1 MSNSSLRK
9 RLGIQDSSYP
19 IASKII
25 KDAINDGLVK
35 HYSELTSKKSAKYV
49 LTGLNFCKRDVTHD
63 SKMLSFAGENISY

>member
-1 MSNSSLRK
+1 MQMSNSSLRK

-35 HYSELTSKKSAKYV
+35 PYGEPTSKKSAKYV
-49 LTGLNFCKRDVTHD
+49 PYW
-63 SKMLSFAGENISY
+63 A